1 MLGPLGTTTIN
12 ALAFG
17 KLLFFGAL
25 VVGVFGYRRLEKT
38 KQWFPL
44 AGVVILGIIALQASI
59 FLGVHTLWN
68 LLSGDELL
76 VAANYQR
83 VIGNGFGHDFV
94 YQNLPPFY
102 PPLFFYMVGGIGQ
115 LLHLSGVGAA
125 KLGAAIATAFVPF
138 IVWAFARPSIRQA
151 DSVFAKPYVWLL
163 LSLLPFVTVDYP
175 SLLTKPYEFLSA
187 ISVLLWFIWTQRLAI
202 RPEKPYRWLLVSG
215 VIGAILFSTYYL
227 WFVMVAIAVLISCP
241 WYERS
246 RRWVYFGRWAAVAG
260 LTAVGSAWYWIP
272 LALSYRQFGMEN
284 WQPAFFIA
292 SDFNFFPPLEFTLR
306 SFWLW
311 LGLAALLCYRR
322 REVVRPA
329 LYLLAATYVWQI
341 MSLAATLFGDAPF
354 QAARGFTFL
363 GEIILSFGAAYGVA
377 AWLSPVPHG
386 FSQIKEIL
394 RDRIQGVSI
403 PSSGTPATR
412 FFIAWLILCVGL
424 PFGLW
429 LDQES
434 TKQRI
439 EELRKSDRATEMF
452 TTYFRTH
459 PADAQLSTLSFH
471 PKLNAFTA
479 LPQYI
484 SYNQHYSHPAAN
496 FSQRF
501 NYLASISSAPT
512 AQEFHR
518 RFILENP
525 YAPIEQLILYEYQ
538 GNYEL
543 YFWLDDYPNGGREAV
558 VRWPTNLIAEPYF
571 TPVPELSIGDF
582 HAWRPLPAK

>member
-59 FLGVHTLWN
+59 FLGVHTVWN

-138 IVWAFARPSIRQA
+138 IVGACARPSIRQA

-292 SDFNFFPPLEFTLR
+292 SD
-306 SFWLW
+306 
-311 LGLAALLCYRR
+311 
-322 REVVRPA
+322 
-329 LYLLAATYVWQI
+329 
-341 MSLAATLFGDAPF
+341 
-354 QAARGFTFL
+354 
-363 GEIILSFGAAYGVA
+363 
-377 AWLSPVPHG
+377 
-386 FSQIKEIL
+386 
-394 RDRIQGVSI
+394 
-403 PSSGTPATR
+403 
-412 FFIAWLILCVGL
+412 
-424 PFGLW
+424 
-429 LDQES
+429 
-434 TKQRI
+434 
-439 EELRKSDRATEMF
+439 
-452 TTYFRTH
+452 
-459 PADAQLSTLSFH
+459 
-471 PKLNAFTA
+471 
-479 LPQYI
+479 
-484 SYNQHYSHPAAN
+484 
-496 FSQRF
+496 
-501 NYLASISSAPT
+501 
-512 AQEFHR
+512 
-518 RFILENP
+518 
-525 YAPIEQLILYEYQ
+525 
-538 GNYEL
+538 
-543 YFWLDDYPNGGREAV
+543 
-558 VRWPTNLIAEPYF
+558 
-571 TPVPELSIGDF
+571 
-582 HAWRPLPAK
+582 